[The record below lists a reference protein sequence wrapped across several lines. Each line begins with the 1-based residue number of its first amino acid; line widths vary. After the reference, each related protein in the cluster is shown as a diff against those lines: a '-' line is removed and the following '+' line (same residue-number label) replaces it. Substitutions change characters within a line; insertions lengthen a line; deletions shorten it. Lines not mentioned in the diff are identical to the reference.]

1 MYVEVQEQEGI
12 GTNAGKYVI
21 ISFRRVG
28 RSVRSDKI
36 IEESKKMKTIIKNAH
51 VISPGVDLEGATIVI
66 ENKKIKSV
74 GKKPVSEKGADTV
87 VDAKGNYVMSGFI
100 DVHTH
105 GALTYDFCDPDPKA
119 IFEFAKAKL
128 EEGVTSVLPTTL
140 TVSHDE
146 LVTAAKNLKAYAD
159 AGMPY
164 AKTPGIHLEGPFINV
179 KCCGAQNPEYVRKPD
194 IKEVKAI
201 SKIFPVKLIS
211 YAVETEGGAK
221 FAADCFKMGVVP
233 SCGHTGAKLKD
244 LMPAYAKGLRHMT
257 HFCNQMTP
265 LHHREIG
272 MVGAGFLIEDL
283 NTEVICDRIHLCD
296 DMLRLI
302 FKRRNLAHV
311 QMITDSLRCSHC
323 KDGYAFTMGGLE
335 VKLENGEARLV
346 KGGNLAGS
354 TLWMGNALKNVHDV
368 TGIPLK
374 DLVRTTSW
382 NQAIELGWGDEL
394 GKVEKGYTADLVVIN
409 KKTWKP
415 ATVLIDGE
423 PKI

>member
-1 MYVEVQEQEGI
+1 MQ
-12 GTNAGKYVI
+12 
-21 ISFRRVG
+21 
-28 RSVRSDKI
+28 
-36 IEESKKMKTIIKNAH
+36 KTIIKNAH
-51 VISPGVDLEGATIVI
+51 VISPDLDMEGATIVI
-66 ENKKIKSV
+66 EKGRIKSV
-74 GKKPVSEKGADTV
+74 SRRAATPKAGDTV
-87 VDAKGNYVMSGFI
+87 VDVKGQYVMPGFI

-105 GALTYDFCDPDPKA
+105 GALTCDFCDPDPQA
-119 IFEFAKAKL
+119 IFEIAKGKL
-128 EEGVTSVLPTTL
+128 EEGVTTFLPTTL
-140 TVSHDE
+140 TVSHEE
-146 LVTAAKNLKAYAD
+146 LETAARNLKAYAD

-164 AKTPGIHLEGPFINV
+164 SKTPGIHLEGPFINV
-179 KCCGAQNPEYVRKPD
+179 KCCGAQNPEFVRKPE
-194 IKEVKAI
+194 IAEVKEIA
-201 SKIFPVKLIS
+201 KIYPVKQIS

-221 FAADCFKMGVVP
+221 FAKDCFKIGVVP

-244 LMPAYAKGLRHMT
+244 LMPAYNNGLRHMT

-302 FKRRNLAHV
+302 FTRRNLAHV

-323 KDGYAFTMGGLE
+323 DDGYAFTMGGLE

-354 TLWMGNALKNVHDV
+354 TLWMGNGLKNVHDV

-382 NQAIELGWGDEL
+382 NQAIEQGWGDEL
-394 GKVEKGYTADLVVIN
+394 GKVEKGYVADLVVIN
-409 KKTWKP
+409 KKSWKP
-415 ATVLIDGE
+415 VAVFIDGE
-423 PKI
+423 KKI